1 MNSQAKKT
9 AVRCEFL
16 ILAWRPIH
24 VSPTEDVKV
33 KVGNGF
39 TAVRTIIDD
48 ETVAGGGYVFAAG
61 DFGSGKD
68 EVA

>member
-1 MNSQAKKT
+1 M
-9 AVRCEFL
+9 
-16 ILAWRPIH
+16 
-24 VSPTEDVKV
+24 SPTENVKV

-48 ETVAGGGYVFAAG
+48 ETVAGGGDIFAPG
-61 DFGSGKD
+61 DFGSGED